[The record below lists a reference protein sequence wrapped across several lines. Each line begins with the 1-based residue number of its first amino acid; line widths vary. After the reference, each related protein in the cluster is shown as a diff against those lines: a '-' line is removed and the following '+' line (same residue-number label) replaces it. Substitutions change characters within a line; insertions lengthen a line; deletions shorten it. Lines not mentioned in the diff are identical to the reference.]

1 MEDMSF
7 YKALGPILKK
17 LRTQKKISQAQ
28 VAEKVGVSKMMISH
42 WERGNRK
49 IMAHQLVDY
58 CDALGVTVQSVFD
71 RM

>member
-7 YKALGPILKK
+7 YKTLGPILRELRIKK
-17 LRTQKKISQAQ
+17 RISQAQ
-28 VAEKVGVSKMMISH
+28 VADKVGVTKMMISH

-58 CDALGVTVQSVFD
+58 CNALGVTVQSVFD

>member
-7 YKALGPILKK
+7 YKALGPVLKDIRK
-17 LRTQKKISQAQ
+17 KKKVTQKQ
-28 VAEKVGVSKMMISH
+28 VANKLGVSKMMVSH
-42 WERGNRK
+42 WERGNRT

-58 CDALGVTVQSVFD
+58 CGALGVTVQSVFD